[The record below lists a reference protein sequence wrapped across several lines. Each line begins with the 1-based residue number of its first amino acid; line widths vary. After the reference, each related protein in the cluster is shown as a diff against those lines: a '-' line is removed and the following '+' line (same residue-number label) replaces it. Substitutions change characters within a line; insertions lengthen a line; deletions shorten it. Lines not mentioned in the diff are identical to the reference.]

1 MTTTVTIKV
10 HDPNHKRVRMRLV
23 TPASKD
29 PAVPL
34 TEGHIW
40 KDEILE
46 HGAERTEYVHDG
58 VRIILDEVD

>member
-10 HDPNHKRVRMRLV
+10 AKPNHKRVRMRIV

-34 TEGHIW
+34 TEGHVW
-40 KDEILE
+40 RDDVLE
-46 HGAERTEYVHDG
+46 HGHEETVYVHDG
-58 VRIILDEVD
+58 ARVVLDEVE